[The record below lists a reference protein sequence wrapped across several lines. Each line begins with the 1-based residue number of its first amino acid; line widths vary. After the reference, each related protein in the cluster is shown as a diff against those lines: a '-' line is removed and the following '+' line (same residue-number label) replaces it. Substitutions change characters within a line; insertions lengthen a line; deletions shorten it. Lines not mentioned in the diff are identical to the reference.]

1 LLARL
6 ELWRHGLVSGR
17 EAFPRV
23 VRGAA
28 GTLGIK
34 IVNMALV
41 YAATLLLARLLD
53 AAGYGAYAF
62 ALAWAQLLVIP
73 ALLGMET
80 LAMRDVARGA
90 STATPGLIRG
100 TLLFTGA
107 GTLASAVVLSG
118 GVDLTLV
125 LLSDW
130 PSAELNTAL
139 RLGIW
144 LVPLLALTRVL
155 GACTRGLQW
164 IMLSQVPSFIVV
176 PLLFLLALAAVV
188 LVSPY
193 PLTSDTALAL
203 HIAAAGIGLASA
215 AVIWI
220 RLWPERLFARPVN
233 LHIRAWLGS
242 SLPFMLIGSANVIN
256 LQMDRVMLGGMAT
269 AEDVGI
275 YSIAARNAALVEL
288 FVLAINMSLAPY
300 VAEQFA
306 KQNLEQLQR
315 LVTTVA
321 RLVLVCSAPA
331 ALLMIVLG
339 PFLLGLFG
347 ATFVAGQSV
356 LVLLVLAHLPSAF
369 VGSAGLI
376 LSMTGHEK
384 RAVAPVVASSFLNVA
399 LNLVLIPRYG
409 MFGAAIAALVSNTI
423 WRTLLAYHVVRAV
436 GIDPTPFGVFAR
448 RTASPKSAT
457 PDR

>member
-34 IVNMALV
+34 IVNIALV

-107 GTLASAVVLSG
+107 GTLASAVVL
-118 GVDLTLV
+118 
-125 LLSDW
+125 
-130 PSAELNTAL
+130 SAELNTAL